1 MGLDMQR
8 VEGHSFLGE
17 VGKGSRVLLW
27 VAHNGVVKGHSGCIV
42 EKGLRR
48 ARRRGGRWLGGFRN
62 YAHQFLAILL
72 LLETT
77 CISFCPLWTHFQ

>member
-1 MGLDMQR
+1 MYGDFGSIQPEILKNPMGLDMQR

-42 EKGLRR
+42 EKGVRK
-48 ARRRGGRWLGGFRN
+48 ARKRGGRCLVDSEIMPINSWLS
-62 YAHQFLAILL
+62 Y
-72 LLETT
+72 
-77 CISFCPLWTHFQ
+77 CC